1 MPNRLQH
8 ETSPYLL
15 QHKENPVEWFPWGA
29 DALAKAK
36 AEDKPILVSVG
47 YSACH
52 WCHVMAHESFE
63 DEATAALMNEL
74 FVNIKVDREERPDLD
89 SIFMTAVQ
97 AMTGQGGW
105 PLNAFLTPEG
115 VPFFGGTYWP
125 ADDRMGMPSF
135 SKVLSAVSDAYRNR
149 KAEVIQ
155 NGEQIRE
162 FLNRAAAASTQ
173 WGELDGETLDTAIS
187 ALVDQFDSVNGGFG
201 GAPKFPQASVI
212 EFMLRYQRANS
223 DERSARMIRKTLDKM
238 AGGGIYDQIG
248 GGFHRYSVDEI
259 WLVPHFEKMLY
270 DNAQLARIYLDA
282 LRLFDEPEYAR
293 IATETLDYVVREMTA
308 PEGGFYATQDADS
321 EGEEGKFFIWSPA
334 EIDEILGAED
344 GKIIRA
350 YYDVTEPGNF
360 EGHTILSTPEPSHR
374 VARALGI
381 TDDELMAAVDRAKPV
396 LYASRSKRVW
406 PGRDDK
412 IITSWNGMMLR
423 AFAEAS
429 RTFRRADYREVAVRN
444 ATFLLTAL
452 KRDDRA
458 LRTFKDGI
466 AKIDGFLEDYAN
478 LIDGLISLYEATFD
492 RRWLDEAIQL
502 AGSMIREF
510 ADAEGAGF
518 FDTAASAE
526 TLVSRPRDVHDGA
539 TPSGNAVATSV
550 LLRLLKFTGRSEFEE
565 IATDVLKTMVRPMAE
580 QPIGFGRYLS
590 ALESYLGT
598 QREVAIVGKRGDI
611 TVESLADEV
620 YKRFEPN
627 TIIGFVDPDEPSLSA
642 DLPFLQDR
650 PMQRG
655 MTTAYLCEHHTCML
669 PVFDADALRAQLEQ
683 GTGVSWREF

>member
-15 QHKENPVEWFPWGA
+15 QHMENPVDWFPWGA
-29 DALAKAK
+29 EALAKAK

-63 DEATAALMNEL
+63 HVETAALMNEL
-74 FVNIKVDREERPDLD
+74 FVSIKVDREERPDLD
-89 SIFMTAVQ
+89 TIFMTAVQ

-105 PLNAFLTPEG
+105 PLNAFLTPDG

-125 ADDRMGMPSF
+125 QEDRMGMPSF

-162 FLNRAAAASTQ
+162 FLVRAGSASTQ
-173 WGELDGETLDTAIS
+173 KGELDSEVLDTAIN

-238 AGGGIYDQIG
+238 AAGGIYDQIG

-270 DNAQLARIYLDA
+270 DNAQLARVYLDA
-282 LRLFDEPEYAR
+282 FRLFDEPEYAR
-293 IATETLDYVVREMTA
+293 IATETLDYVVREMTS
-308 PEGGFYATQDADS
+308 PSGGFYATQDADS
-321 EGEEGKFFIWSPA
+321 EGEEGKFFVWSPA
-334 EIDEILGAED
+334 EIDEILGGED

-374 VARALGI
+374 VARDLGI
-381 TDDELMAAVDRAKPV
+381 TDDELMAAVERARPK
-396 LYASRSKRVW
+396 LYEARGKRVW

-429 RTFRRADYREVAVRN
+429 RTFRRDDYRSIAVTN
-444 ATFLLTAL
+444 ASYLLATL
-452 KRDDRA
+452 KRDGRL
-458 LRTFKDGI
+458 LRTFKDGV

-478 LIDGLISLYEATFD
+478 LIDGLIALYEATFE
-492 RRWLDEAIQL
+492 RRWLDEAIEL
-502 AGSMIREF
+502 AETMIREF
-510 ADAEGAGF
+510 ADTEVHGF

-526 TLVSRPRDVHDGA
+526 VLVSRPRDVHDGA
-539 TPSGNAVATSV
+539 TPSGNAVATAV
-550 LLRLLKFTGRSEFEE
+550 LLRLSIYTGRSDLQHVSTE
-565 IATDVLKTMVRPMAE
+565 VLQSMVRPMAE
-580 QPIGFGRYLS
+580 QPIGFGRYLT
-590 ALESYLGT
+590 ALESFTGT
-598 QREVAIVGKRGDI
+598 QREVAVVGKRGDAA
-611 TVESLADEV
+611 VESLANEV
-620 YKRFEPN
+620 YARFEPN
-627 TIIGFVDPDEPSLSA
+627 TIIGFVDTDNPALSA
-642 DLPFLQDR
+642 DMPFLQDR
-650 PMQRG
+650 PMQRN
-655 MTTAYLCEHHTCML
+655 MATAYLCEHRTCML
-669 PVFDADALRAQLEQ
+669 PVFDAEALRAQLEQ
-683 GTGVSWREF
+683 GTGVSWREL